1 MGKYYELSILFVI
14 WVLKFWNLIFFFR
27 DVKETDNNLSYKSC
41 ESSELAQV
49 QCLENVHLTFNLEA
63 GLLLPFVVK

>member
-1 MGKYYELSILFVI
+1 MNFNYISAI
-14 WVLKFWNLIFFFR
+14 WVFKFVNLTFSR
-27 DVKETDNNLSYKSC
+27 DVKETDYNLSYKNC

-63 GLLLPFVVK
+63 GLLLPFVVKYS